1 MRCFYC
7 MEEYDEDVDV
17 ICPFCGNDVVDLSN
31 ESFCLSAGSVLK
43 DRYIVG
49 RVLGNGGFGITYI
62 GYDKTLKRKIAIKE
76 FFPAECASRQ
86 SGEKQVIPYG
96 GERGEHYENG
106 LKSFEDE
113 ALRLANLGSIEG
125 VVNVYDVF
133 PENGTA
139 YIVMEYLSGETVA
152 QMLKRRKTLG
162 FGTTMNII
170 VPVLR
175 SLVKVHRAGLI
186 HRDISPQNIIRTT
199 EGKIVLIDFGAAR
212 QNSLTMSRSLSIILK
227 QGYAPIEQYDNK
239 LEQASWTDVY
249 ATAAT
254 MYTML
259 TGVTPDYANT
269 RLLSETLL
277 PVSELKEGLP
287 PQLDD
292 ILARALA
299 IRPEDRTQTAQELL
313 DELMTLKDFKKEQ
326 RVKTAVK
333 NPDRIKT
340 QKIPRNSDL
349 RGSDKTNENTEWKTY
364 VHERPIE
371 SSAVSEMEYRSKT
384 VTSDMIKS
392 PLITV
397 ENNSD
402 EFYDVPKSVK
412 VSKPL
417 IFVTVLALL
426 VLGTLVTVGYL
437 DRKNNIEVPDFI
449 GDNINDILSN
459 SEYEFDF
466 EIANVY
472 KPDTDLDI
480 VIDQTPVSSSRH
492 VKKDSQIRLT
502 VNSLDTEVTIPVLS
516 KLNQATAI
524 NTLDALYLDSEIVVV
539 QDDNYEEGSVIR
551 TDPANGSKVKVLTK
565 VTVYVAENSVPAP
578 SVVGMLY
585 EDAVSKL
592 ESVGLNIGEAS
603 YDYSDKYDTG
613 YIISQSVTEGSA
625 LEKGAS
631 IPVVISL
638 GRPYEVSLSETV
650 DLSSLKTPFK
660 ITVMVAGAEDSE
672 KTYYSLAFRN
682 TYDFE
687 VVRLNTDGI
696 TPVNIYIDGELFME
710 YEFDFSSETVTLLAT
725 YDVSAMKNNDS
736 DKDSDID
743 EDTDTDDMI
752 SENTS
757 EILTDSDTQQNPSQ
771 SSGVP
776 TVSFPNTVSSIPSN
790 ITSNVSSEQTD

>member
-7 MEEYDEDVDV
+7 MEEYDEDIDV

-76 FFPAECASRQ
+76 FFPPECASRQ
-86 SGEKQVIPYG
+86 SGEKEVCPYS
-96 GERGEHYENG
+96 GERGEHYESG
-106 LKSFEDE
+106 LKSFEEE

-199 EGKIVLIDFGAAR
+199 DGKIVLIDFGAAR
-212 QNSLTMSRSLSIILK
+212 QNSLTMSRSLSVILK

-269 RLLSETLL
+269 RLLSDTLL
-277 PVSELKEGLP
+277 PVSELKDGLP
-287 PQLDD
+287 PQLDG
-292 ILARALA
+292 ILAKALA

-313 DELMTLKDFKKEQ
+313 DELMSLKDFKRPPKD
-326 RVKTAVK
+326 KAVRK
-333 NPDRIKT
+333 NPDKVST
-340 QKIPRNSDL
+340 QKIPKNSDL
-349 RGSDKTNENTEWKTY
+349 RYNGKTGENAKWRTY
-364 VHERPIE
+364 VRERPIE
-371 SSAVSEMEYRSKT
+371 SGIVSEMEYQADTLTSSKIDKPVAFVKNT
-384 VTSDMIKS
+384 EEET
-392 PLITV
+392 
-397 ENNSD
+397 D
-402 EFYDVPKSVK
+402 EVPKSVK

-426 VLGTLVTVGYL
+426 VLGCLVTIGYL
-437 DRKNNIEVPDFI
+437 DRRNNIEVPNFV
-449 GDNINDILSN
+449 GQNINDVLGN
-459 SEYEFDF
+459 SEYEFNF
-466 EIANVY
+466 EVFNVY
-472 KPDTDLDI
+472 TTDTDLDVI
-480 VIDQTPVSSSRH
+480 VEQSPVSSSRR
-492 VKKDSQIRLT
+492 VKKDSQVRLT

-516 KLNQATAI
+516 KLSQSAAI
-524 NTLDALYLDSEIVVV
+524 NTLESLNLESEIVVV
-539 QDDNYEEGSVIR
+539 QDDQYEEGTVIR
-551 TDPANGSKVKVLTK
+551 TEPANGSKVKVLTK

-578 SVVGMLY
+578 NLVGKLY
-585 EDAVSKL
+585 EEAVAEL
-592 ESVGLNIGEAS
+592 ESVGLHIGEAT
-603 YDYSDKYDTG
+603 YNYSDEYDAG
-613 YIISQSVTEGSA
+613 YIMSQDPVENTS
-625 LEKGAS
+625 LEKDS
-631 IPVVISL
+631 SVSVVVSL
-638 GRPYEVSLSETV
+638 GPPYEVLLNTSV
-650 DLSSLKTPFK
+650 DLSGLKTPFK
-660 ITVMVAGAEDSE
+660 VSVMVDGEQDSE
-672 KTYYSLAFRN
+672 KTYYSLVFRS
-682 TYDFE
+682 TYDIE
-687 VVRLNTDGI
+687 ISRLNTSGSL
-696 TPVNIYIDGELFME
+696 PVTVYVDGELYQE
-710 YEFDFSSETVTLLAT
+710 YEFDFTNEKVYLNAT
-725 YDVSAMKNNDS
+725 YEVSAQKDSSSDDENSDDDKNSSDNESDDDS
-736 DKDSDID
+736 DK
-743 EDTDTDDMI
+743 T
-752 SENTS
+752 
-757 EILTDSDTQQNPSQ
+757 TDSDT
-771 SSGVP
+771 
-776 TVSFPNTVSSIPSN
+776 
-790 ITSNVSSEQTD
+790 VSSESGVSQNLNPNSSLPAISMPPTSSANTSEQDE